1 MTCIRRGTGFFYPAA
16 ILDASSRKVVGYAIL
31 RDIDTQLMLA
41 ALRACDQQPPNSAA
55 VSTMATA
62 AVSTPAT
69 FTGRSSRARIARLHE
84 RCCNPYHNARRELHE
99 DTQGRG
105 SLYRW
110 LRDIQGRYCTAAKFI
125 EDVYN
130 GRRPMA
136 TNRNFQPAG
145 DVLRV
150 THAVPVLMIS
160 ASFLHGRHAH
170 SRGMMRLQYTE
181 RRRPQGVVALLMKIS
196 AAHIV
201 AGVARCRAGFQ
212 ALGEKARQ

>member
-1 MTCIRRGTGFFYPAA
+1 MLQPTPITTPVESFMKTF
-16 ILDASSRKVVGYAIL
+16 KVEEVYIAGYE
-31 RDIDTQLMLA
+31 
-41 ALRACDQQPPNSAA
+41 
-55 VSTMATA
+55 
-62 AVSTPAT
+62 T
-69 FTGRSSRARIARLHE
+69 FKDVTARL
-84 RCCNPYHNARRELHE
+84 P
-99 DTQGRG
+99 
-105 SLYRW
+105 
-110 LRDIQGRYCTAAKFI
+110 KFI

-170 SRGMMRLQYTE
+170 SRGMTRLQYTE
-181 RRRPQGVVALLMKIS
+181 RWRPQGVVALLMKIS